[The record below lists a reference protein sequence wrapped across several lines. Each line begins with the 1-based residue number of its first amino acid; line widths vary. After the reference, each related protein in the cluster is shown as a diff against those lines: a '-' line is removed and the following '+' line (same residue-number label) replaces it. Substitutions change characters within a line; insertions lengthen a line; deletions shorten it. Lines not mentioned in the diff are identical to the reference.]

1 MKCWRSDEVPDA
13 ISLDNSL
20 LGVYSAR
27 SGYRWLIDK
36 NHEHSNTR
44 NWLWKSK
51 LPENILFFIWQCRKV
66 VSFWQSLSL
75 DIGISDVAGTTPSP
89 DWCVIL
95 SSILVLF
102 SQWLFE
108 KFGKLETPS
117 AWGCFVLQES
127 EIGAVYP
134 PFSPAVAVYVDGS
147 CLGPQ
152 EETILFHK
160 YAAIIAAIKELLR
173 RQWSVNLLHFLKDG
187 NACVDILAK
196 MGNQHLCY
204 YAMHGNE
211 ERLAKEVEKGANSV
225 EGVEGKLW
233 QASEFKPIE
242 FGSARL
248 VKFSSC
254 RTGSTNSAK
263 SELAS
268 SAEFK
273 LARSAEFVYLVQSNS
288 NQLVHPNLNQLVQTN
303 EVQPMTL
310 CEKQPK
316 TIVMQNSAQS
326 ATSSIVEPGMVDLSN
341 ENKRLHQLNKTR
353 WSVLDQLKVPETL
366 SAEELAK
373 LGEPTK
379 AKSDVPII
387 TPNEL
392 SKADGFFFG
401 FPIIFGKM
409 ASQFKAFIDETG
421 DLWKAEELAA
431 KPAGILIT
439 TCCQGGGKEIVHTAI
454 TQLEKHRMIYVST
467 EIGYIYCTGMVKEN
481 EVEEKGEGTYGAG
494 TYNGRVTNRSELAD
508 AFQRGVCI
516 AVITKMFKEAAA

>member
-1 MKCWRSDEVPDA
+1 MGFKLAHGRLTTRIFYEVLEKVSSRLASWKGEILNRPGRITLANSVLFA
-13 ISLDNSL
+13 IAAYTMHVLLNL

-51 LPENILFFIWQCRKV
+51 LPENILFFIWQVCNHALPTSKMIQNRHIPISPTCPRKV

-196 MGNQHLCY
+196 MGNQHLWC
-204 YAMHGNE
+204 
-211 ERLAKEVEKGANSV
+211 
-225 EGVEGKLW
+225 
-233 QASEFKPIE
+233 
-242 FGSARL
+242 
-248 VKFSSC
+248 FSWM
-254 RTGSTNSAK
+254 
-263 SELAS
+263 L
-268 SAEFK
+268 
-273 LARSAEFVYLVQSNS
+273 
-288 NQLVHPNLNQLVQTN
+288 
-303 EVQPMTL
+303 M
-310 CEKQPK
+310 
-316 TIVMQNSAQS
+316 
-326 ATSSIVEPGMVDLSN
+326 
-341 ENKRLHQLNKTR
+341 
-353 WSVLDQLKVPETL
+353 
-366 SAEELAK
+366 
-373 LGEPTK
+373 
-379 AKSDVPII
+379 
-387 TPNEL
+387 
-392 SKADGFFFG
+392 
-401 FPIIFGKM
+401 
-409 ASQFKAFIDETG
+409 
-421 DLWKAEELAA
+421 
-431 KPAGILIT
+431 
-439 TCCQGGGKEIVHTAI
+439 
-454 TQLEKHRMIYVST
+454 
-467 EIGYIYCTGMVKEN
+467 
-481 EVEEKGEGTYGAG
+481 
-494 TYNGRVTNRSELAD
+494 
-508 AFQRGVCI
+508 RGV
-516 AVITKMFKEAAA
+516 